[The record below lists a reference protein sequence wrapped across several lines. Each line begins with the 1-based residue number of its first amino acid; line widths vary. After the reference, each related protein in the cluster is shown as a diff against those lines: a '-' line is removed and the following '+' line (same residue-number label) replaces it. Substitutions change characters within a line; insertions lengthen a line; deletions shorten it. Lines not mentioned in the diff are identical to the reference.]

1 MKDIL
6 LEELIYE
13 YFTLQGFLCL
23 RNLPGKPKIKGGRDE
38 IDLIAVKIE
47 KNNINKI
54 IWIEVTS
61 YLSGGKKSIKQKFSQ
76 EKENYV
82 RKFLKSMYGIDY
94 NNTIKKI
101 LFTSHEHTK
110 IKEDKSLPAKVIT
123 RKDVLENIPNLIK
136 KYQEKYREFSGSKTK
151 DITLP
156 NSLKLIELIEDFK
169 QKFN

>member
-82 RKFLKSMYGIDY
+82 RKFLKSMYG
-94 NNTIKKI
+94 
-101 LFTSHEHTK
+101 HEHTK
-110 IKEDKSLPAKVIT
+110 IKEDKSLPAEVIT